1 MAVSSVKQLRDI
13 FKVVRDDNTKW
24 IVLFGKPG
32 VGKTWMAKKLSDRAI
47 KEHLFVIS
55 LWVFLHRNNDIRALC
70 KSIACQLSLLSPNDE
85 WEVEDENKEEEDE
98 ENWENLK
105 RKISEALS
113 GKKFLLILD
122 GDGCKIDVEE
132 TLKVLRTLLPL
143 DQNDM
148 FKVLI
153 TKAENDGGHFPE
165 EATFEVKP
173 LPVDESFSLLQ
184 ERMEPNI
191 HETAGVNDLTK
202 AFVEISRGFPAEI
215 VMIGKV
221 LSYFGQ
227 QESGVQT
234 LENVLEEASDNE
246 NYSLA
251 HLVCTKCQLLPT
263 GILIDCCWRGSHFY
277 RDYASVHYDELITYW
292 ILEGYFGHIDCIEK
306 AYQMG
311 HCALMELTDCHM
323 VKREEAGYVT
333 IAKSDLDLDD
343 FYQWGIGG
351 TARLGL
357 ATLFDCNSKGFG
369 RITWQNGMVKTL
381 CKGMKGQKLAT
392 LMLDGNRFGG
402 EVLLDLL
409 MSEQEL
415 QVLALFNPTV
425 KSLPSPVSN
434 MQNLFIL
441 VLRGCH
447 FLKDVNIHLNLQ
459 SLKVLE
465 ISGSSSLNIIPD
477 DFFTH
482 MPQLQSLNLS
492 ELQISSLP
500 LSLYTLSEL
509 RWLILEGCSHLKK
522 LESLGKLANLVVLDL
537 SAATSFESF
546 SDKTFSKNQKLQM
559 IKLSKTKIKTLPL
572 LRDLRELTHLL
583 LNGCVNID
591 RMRSITSLT
600 SLQTLDLSSAR
611 KFKEFHDSSFETII
625 GLKFL
630 DLSGTLVNH
639 LPSNISNPRHLYL
652 KCCSQLKQLPLLEG
666 LAGLQVL
673 DLSGSSELNTIG
685 NDFFEHLTCLQ
696 VLNLSETSV
705 ESLPSLST
713 LCSLRQLLLSHCL
726 SLRTLPELTSLTKLE
741 VLDLSQC
748 SALAEV
754 RDSSF
759 EHLLRL
765 QRLDLSETMIDCL
778 PPLPNPG
785 NLRSLLLKKCA
796 NLKVLPPLTSLAKI
810 EELNLSGVSSLNET
824 GAAFLE
830 YTTNLRILDLSE
842 TQLVQLPSMSNLQS
856 LSHLSVKGCPK
867 LETVPN
873 LAALTKLEFLDLSG
887 TAVRDLPPLHRFSN
901 LRQLLLRDCSNVKE
915 FLHLEML
922 DLLDPTVTELPYG
935 ISNLSNLEL
944 FDLPKLKNKQGA
956 ETTKIESP
964 LEEPN
969 QHQWHVSCWS
979 FEPIMGAIKHGIS
992 MRSTQFVELFEE
1004 NPSFLG
1010 ESVKPYH
1017 FLVHPSKAQNGH
1029 GSEISYHNEILLR
1042 DIYFQTREFAHP
1054 RDREQ
1059 SLEIHGFDS
1068 FPKGVELILRH
1079 AEFLFLVETPFVK
1092 GLSDLGAENVMK
1104 IKVCWIERCREIES
1118 VLRLDEVEN
1127 IAKPEGKAAEMDK
1140 SAENVEDF
1148 SHLME
1153 NLEILWLSSAI
1164 NLKSIYS
1171 GNLQGGFRNLKCFY
1185 LAYCPKLLNVFPLC
1199 QKLENLEVLEV
1210 KFCVKLETLFEHDS
1224 ATLPKLHTLHL
1235 WALPNLKKAGF
1246 LVPAVRYL
1254 RVGDCPMLVNLMSVS
1269 QYPENLEILQIKF
1282 CDSLETIFQNST
1294 SPNCILPN
1302 LRKFHIWDLPELK
1315 SVGVE
1320 LPHLQDCC
1328 VRGCPKL
1335 QHHLEVSNAT
1345 SSVTK

>member
-1 MAVSSVKQLRDI
+1 MY
-13 FKVVRDDNTKW
+13 
-24 IVLFGKPG
+24 
-32 VGKTWMAKKLSDRAI
+32 
-47 KEHLFVIS
+47 
-55 LWVFLHRNNDIRALC
+55 
-70 KSIACQLSLLSPNDE
+70 
-85 WEVEDENKEEEDE
+85 
-98 ENWENLK
+98 
-105 RKISEALS
+105 
-113 GKKFLLILD
+113 KF
-122 GDGCKIDVEE
+122 
-132 TLKVLRTLLPL
+132 
-143 DQNDM
+143 
-148 FKVLI
+148 LI
-153 TKAENDGGHFPE
+153 TKAENDSGHFPE
-165 EATFEVKP
+165 EARFEVKP
-173 LPVDESFSLLQ
+173 LPADESFSLLQ
-184 ERMEPNI
+184 ERMGPNI

-202 AFVEISRGFPAEI
+202 AFVKISRGFPAEI

-234 LENVLEEASDNE
+234 LESVLEEASDNE
-246 NYSLA
+246 NYSVA

-277 RDYASVHYDELITYW
+277 RDYASVHYNELITYW

-311 HCALMELTDCHM
+311 HRALMELTDCRM
-323 VKREEAGYVT
+323 VKREEAGYIT

-343 FYQWGIGG
+343 FYQWGVGG

-357 ATLFDCNSKGFG
+357 ATLFDSNSKGFG
-369 RITWQNGMVKTL
+369 RITSQNGMVKTL

-392 LMLDGNRFGG
+392 LMLDGNRFSG

-415 QVLALFNPTV
+415 QRLSLFEGYQHSF
-425 KSLPSPVSN
+425 KSSK
-434 MQNLFIL
+434 
-441 VLRGCH
+441 
-447 FLKDVNIHLNLQ
+447 LK
-459 SLKVLE
+459 KVIE
-465 ISGSSSLNIIPD
+465 ISGSSSLNIIPN
-477 DFFTH
+477 DFFKH

-492 ELQISSLP
+492 DLQILSLP
-500 LSLYTLSEL
+500 FSLYTLSEL

-546 SDKTFSKNQKLQM
+546 GDKTFSKHQKLQM
-559 IKLSKTKIKTLPL
+559 IKLSKTKIKILPL
-572 LRDLRELTHLL
+572 LSSLRELTHLL

-600 SLQTLDLSSAR
+600 SLQTLDLSGAR
-611 KFKEFHDSSFETII
+611 KFKEFHDSSLETIV

-630 DLSGTLVNH
+630 DLSGTLVNY
-639 LPSNISNPRHLYL
+639 LPSTISNPCHLYL
-652 KCCSQLKQLPLLEG
+652 KCCFQLKQLPSVEG

-685 NDFFEHLTCLQ
+685 NDFFEHLTCLR
-696 VLNLSETSV
+696 VLNLSETNV

-713 LCSLRQLLLSHCL
+713 LCSLRHLLLSRCL
-726 SLRTLPELTSLTKLE
+726 SLRTLPELASLTKLE

-759 EHLLRL
+759 EHLLLL

-778 PPLPNPG
+778 PPLPKPG

-796 NLKVLPPLTSLAKI
+796 NLKVLPSLTSLAKL
-810 EELNLSGVSSLNET
+810 EELNLSGISSLNET

-867 LETVPN
+867 LESVPN

-901 LRQLLLRDCSNVKE
+901 LRQLLLRDCSNVEE
-915 FLHLEML
+915 FQHLEML
-922 DLLDPTVTELPYG
+922 DLLDPTVTELPHW
-935 ISNLSNLEL
+935 ISNLTNLEL
-944 FDLPKLKNKQGA
+944 FDPPKLKNKQGA

-979 FEPIMGAIKHGIS
+979 FEPIMGAFKHGIS

-1017 FLVHPSKAQNGH
+1017 FLVHPRKAQNGH

-1068 FPKGVELILRH
+1068 FPKGFELILRH

-1092 GLSDLGAENVMK
+1092 GLSDLGVENVKK
-1104 IKVCWIERCREIES
+1104 IKVCWIERCKEIES
-1118 VLRLDEVEN
+1118 LLCLDKVEN

-1171 GNLQGGFRNLKCFY
+1171 GNLQGGFRNLKYFY

-1210 KFCVKLETLFEHDS
+1210 KFCDKLETLFEHDL
-1224 ATLPKLHTLHL
+1224 ATLPKLHKLHL
-1235 WALPNLKKAGF
+1235 WALPNLKKAGC
-1246 LVPAVRYL
+1246 LVPAVHYL

-1282 CDSLETIFQNST
+1282 CDSLETVFQNST
-1294 SPNCILPN
+1294 SPNHMLPN
-1302 LRKFHIWDLPELK
+1302 LYKFHIWDLPELK

-1328 VRGCPKL
+1328 IRGCPKL
-1335 QHHLEVSNAT
+1335 QHHLEVLNAR
-1345 SSVTK
+1345 SSVTN